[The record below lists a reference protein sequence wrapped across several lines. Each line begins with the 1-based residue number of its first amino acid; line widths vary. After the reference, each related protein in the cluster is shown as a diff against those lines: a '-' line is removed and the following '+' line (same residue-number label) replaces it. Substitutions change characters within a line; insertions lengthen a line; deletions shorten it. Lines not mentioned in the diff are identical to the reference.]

1 MMTLRVGALENFAQ
15 GLTTLEEVLRIT
27 AEE

>member
-1 MMTLRVGALENFAQ
+1 LRDNAISKLIMGS
-15 GLTTLEEVLRIT
+15 TTLEEVLRIT